1 MLLARV
7 LPFWLDPI
15 ADPAVDSTLR
25 RHVRLSIMPSWSFK
39 IAQQAHGH
47 TVLGFAGSKTC
58 LETPGPGAYNPY
70 PFMNPTV
77 HRTTSGR
84 HFPDRTPGF
93 RNVVDR
99 MPAPWRPEPMS
110 LSRLQSE
117 QPLVHYASATF
128 WAWPEQRRRSAAALR
143 HERQMND
150 LTSKST
156 GTSSKEDSGA
166 ADWHEDL
173 MHQGNTIPRESRDP
187 AWGSL
192 GRSRSASALRS
203 L

>member
-1 MLLARV
+1 
-7 LPFWLDPI
+7 
-15 ADPAVDSTLR
+15 
-25 RHVRLSIMPSWSFK
+25 MPSWSSAPHCTHCPHSTHSSDGEVTGEAELLFLDICCWQARFK
-39 IAQQAHGH
+39 IAQQEHGH
-47 TVLGFAGSKTC
+47 TVLGFAGSTTC

-70 PFMNPTV
+70 PFLNPTV
-77 HRTTSGR
+77 HRTTIGR
-84 HFPDRTPGF
+84 HFPDRAPGF

-150 LTSKST
+150 MTSKS
-156 GTSSKEDSGA
+156 SASKEDSGST
-166 ADWHEDL
+166 DWHEDL
-173 MHQGNTIPRESRDP
+173 MHQGNTLPRDP
-187 AWGSL
+187 TWGGL
-192 GRSRSASALRS
+192 GRSRSDSALKS